1 MAQINAKH
9 AAAFLVA
16 GATVGAAIALLY
28 APQSGALTKKDIRK
42 FTRNTVNRV
51 DDLQVDIRESV
62 AEWVD
67 GVTDVVNDGVE
78 RGKKLGAEGYE
89 QVLQSFDNAMMCVED
104 GKRRI
109 ELLIKTA

>member
-9 AAAFLVA
+9 AAGFLVA

-28 APQSGALTKKDIRK
+28 APQSGALTKKDIRN
-42 FTRNTVNRV
+42 FTRNIANRV
-51 DDLQVDIRESV
+51 DDFQGDIRESV

-67 GVTDVVNDGVE
+67 GVTEVVKDGVE
-78 RGKKLGAEGYE
+78 RGKKFGAEGYE
-89 QVLQSFDNAMMCVED
+89 QVLQSFDNATMCVED

>member
-1 MAQINAKH
+1 MGQINAKH
-9 AAAFLVA
+9 TACLLLT

-28 APQSGALTKKDIRK
+28 APQSGAQTKKDIRK
-42 FTRNTVNRV
+42 FTRNTVTRL
-51 DDLQVDIRESV
+51 DDLQGEIRDNV

-67 GVTDVVNDGVE
+67 GVTDVVQDGVE

-89 QVLQSFDNAMMCVED
+89 QVLQSFDNAKMCVED